1 MISANIGWTK
11 RCRTVFHECRAAA
24 SRPSRLTKLS
34 APSLSVA
41 AMRRL
46 LNPESDRKAM
56 TMTETD
62 LEALNFP
69 DAPKMVSAEFP
80 GPKSADAL
88 AQSARTESM
97 ARGAGRAP
105 VVIDRAFGVTFKDPD
120 GNTFIDL
127 SAGVGV
133 SSVGRCHPKVVA
145 AMREQ
150 SEVLMHAMEVN
161 STKRTELA
169 TKISEIMPE
178 GLRGDC
184 ITFFTQGGSD
194 ALEAAVKFAKRVTG
208 RHQIIAFHGGYHG
221 VWNASV
227 ALTTGTAYRK
237 GYAPFMGGVIHV
249 PYPYAYR
256 FPFDTNQK
264 SAEQIAGEY
273 VDYLLNTPYTAAD
286 DVAAV
291 IVEPVQ
297 GEGGYVPPAPE
308 FLQILRKACD
318 RSGALLIVDEVQAGA
333 GRTGKMWAVEHSG
346 VKPDMLTFGKGIG
359 GDVPMAGLVMRSD
372 LAAKIPDGSVPNTF
386 AANSVSAAVALTNIS
401 LLQDPSLGLL
411 DRARSLGQ
419 EAKEYIQGLNS
430 PFIGEVRGLGLMIG
444 IELVQDRATKE
455 PLSHEKIGEL
465 MGYVLSHGV
474 MMVPCGRYG
483 NVMRVMPSL
492 TIPRSLLFKA
502 LDIFGRGLSTL

>member
-1 MISANIGWTK
+1 MA
-11 RCRTVFHECRAAA
+11 V
-24 SRPSRLTKLS
+24 
-34 APSLSVA
+34 
-41 AMRRL
+41 
-46 LNPESDRKAM
+46 
-56 TMTETD
+56 TETE

-69 DAPKMVSAEFP
+69 DAPRMVSSDFP
-80 GPKSADAL
+80 GPKSAAAL
-88 AQSARTESM
+88 ELSARTESM

-105 VVIDRAFGVTFKDPD
+105 VVIDQALGVTFKDPD
-120 GNTFIDL
+120 GNTYIDL

-133 SSVGRCHPKVVA
+133 SSVGRCHPKVVEA
-145 AMREQ
+145 IRAQ
-150 SEVLMHAMEVN
+150 AGVLAHSMEVN
-161 STKRTELA
+161 STRRTELA
-169 TKISEIMPE
+169 AKLSEIMPE

-184 ITFFTQGGSD
+184 VTFFTQSGSD

-208 RHQIIAFHGGYHG
+208 RHQIVAFHGGYHG

-237 GYAPFMGGVIHV
+237 GYGPFMGGVIHA
-249 PYPYAYR
+249 PYPYTYR
-256 FPFDTNQK
+256 FPFDTTHK

-297 GEGGYVPPAPE
+297 GEGGYVPPSPE
-308 FLQILRKACD
+308 FLQLLRKACD
-318 RSGALLIVDEVQAGA
+318 KSGALLIVDEVQAGA

-346 VKPDMLTFGKGIG
+346 VKPDMLTFGKGVG

-372 LAAKIPDGSVPNTF
+372 LAAKIPDGSAPNTF
-386 AANSVSAAVALTNIS
+386 AANSVSAAVALTNIA
-401 LLQDPSLGLL
+401 LLQDPALGLI
-411 DRARSLGQ
+411 DRAHALGL
-419 EAKEYIQGLNS
+419 EAQDYLRKLNS
-430 PFIGEVRGLGLMIG
+430 PYIGEVRGRGLMIG
-444 IELVQDRATKE
+444 IELVEDAATKE
-455 PLSHEKIGEL
+455 PLGREKMGQL
-465 MGYVLSHGV
+465 MGYVLTHGV

-502 LDIFGRGLSTL
+502 LEVFGEGLKTL

>member
-1 MISANIGWTK
+1 
-11 RCRTVFHECRAAA
+11 
-24 SRPSRLTKLS
+24 
-34 APSLSVA
+34 
-41 AMRRL
+41 
-46 LNPESDRKAM
+46 
-56 TMTETD
+56 MTESQFET
-62 LEALNFP
+62 LHFQ
-69 DAPKMVSAEFP
+69 DAPKIVSSTFP
-80 GPKSADAL
+80 GPKTAEAL
-88 AQSARTESM
+88 ALSARTESM
-97 ARGAGRAP
+97 ARGGGRMP
-105 VVIDRAFGVTFKDPD
+105 VSMDRAFGSTFKDPD

-133 SSVGRCHPKVVA
+133 SSVGRCHPKVVEA
-145 AMREQ
+145 IRKQ
-150 SEVLMHAMEVN
+150 SEVLMHSMDIN
-161 STKRTELA
+161 SSRRTDLA
-169 TKISEIMPE
+169 AKISEIMPD

-194 ALEAAVKFAKRVTG
+194 ALEAAVKFAKRITG
-208 RHQIIAFHGGYHG
+208 RHQIIAFHGAYHG

-237 GYAPFMGGVIHV
+237 GYGPFMGGVIHA

-256 FPFDTNQK
+256 FPFDTTHK

-308 FLQILRKACD
+308 FLQLLRKACD

-346 VKPDMLTFGKGIG
+346 VKPDMLTFGKGMG
-359 GDVPMAGLVMRSD
+359 GDVPMAGVVMRSE

-386 AANSVSAAVALTNIS
+386 AANSLSAAVALTNIS
-401 LLQDPSLGLL
+401 LLQDPELDLLNRAHALGLE
-411 DRARSLGQ
+411 AQ
-419 EAKEYIQGLNS
+419 ERIRGFNS
-430 PFIGEVRGLGLMIG
+430 PLVGEVRGRGLMIG
-444 IELVQDRATKE
+444 IELVEDKATKQ
-455 PLSHEKIGEL
+455 PLSGDKLGKL
-465 MGYVLSHGV
+465 MNHVLSHGV
-474 MMVPCGRYG
+474 LMIPCGRYT

-492 TIPRSLLFKA
+492 TISRALLHKG
-502 LDIFGRGLSTL
+502 LDIFGEGLASLTQ

>member
-1 MISANIGWTK
+1 
-11 RCRTVFHECRAAA
+11 
-24 SRPSRLTKLS
+24 
-34 APSLSVA
+34 
-41 AMRRL
+41 
-46 LNPESDRKAM
+46 M

-237 GYAPFMGGVIHV
+237 GYAPFMGGVIHA

>member
-1 MISANIGWTK
+1 MSEAK
-11 RCRTVFHECRAAA
+11 
-24 SRPSRLTKLS
+24 
-34 APSLSVA
+34 
-41 AMRRL
+41 
-46 LNPESDRKAM
+46 
-56 TMTETD
+56 
-62 LEALNFP
+62 LEALHFA
-69 DAPKMVSAEFP
+69 DAPKIVTPDFP
-80 GPKSADAL
+80 GPRAAEAL
-88 AQSARTESM
+88 ALSARTESM

-105 VVIDRAFGVTFKDPD
+105 IVMDQGFGATFRDPD

-133 SSVGRCHPKVVA
+133 SSVGRCHPKVLQA
-145 AMREQ
+145 IRAQ
-150 SEVLMHAMEVN
+150 SEVLMHAMEIN

-169 TKISEIMPE
+169 AKMSEIAPD

-184 ITFFTQGGSD
+184 VTFFTQSGSD

-227 ALTTGTAYRK
+227 SLTTGTAYRK
-237 GYAPFMGGVIHV
+237 GYGPFMGGVIHA

-256 FPFDTNQK
+256 FPFDTTHK

-297 GEGGYVPPAPE
+297 GEGGYVPPTPE
-308 FLQILRKACD
+308 FLQLLRKACD
-318 RSGALLIVDEVQAGA
+318 RAGSLLIVDEVQSGA

-359 GDVPMAGLVMRSD
+359 GDMPMAGLVMRSD
-372 LAAKIPDGSVPNTF
+372 LAAQIPDGSVPNTF
-386 AANSVSAAVALTNIS
+386 AANGVSAAVALTNIS
-401 LLQDPSLGLL
+401 ILQDPEFGLL
-411 DRARSLGQ
+411 DRAHVLGLEAQERIRDFGSSL
-419 EAKEYIQGLNS
+419 
-430 PFIGEVRGLGLMIG
+430 IGEVRGRGLMIG
-444 IELVQDRATKE
+444 IELVGDRASRE
-455 PLSHEKIGEL
+455 PLNREKVGKL
-465 MGYVLSHGV
+465 MGYLWGHGV
-474 MMVPCGRYG
+474 LMVPCGRYG

-492 TIPRSLLFKA
+492 TIPRKLMFRA
-502 LDIFGRGLSTL
+502 LDIFAEGLAIL